1 MNLTNTTIQGNE
13 VSENSWAGIFAL
25 FVNANNG
32 KFTQL
37 RILEN
42 HAFDNDSAGILV
54 RGGCGATGNTLE
66 AEIAHNTLSHNG
78 VSIEVLGAT
87 NRFCEGEEPS
97 PPASQNHLTV
107 TITDNVSE
115 DASGNGINIL
125 SGIVDSNNNTVA
137 ATVTGNTVLR
147 SGGNGIFVVGGSA
160 NYLDASGMEISTA
173 VANGNTVTATLA
185 NNRVEEAAY
194 PGLAFIAGWHG
205 AASAN
210 MADVTAQNNIVC
222 GNGGGIWGRGGET
235 NDENPFWANSGT
247 GNALT
252 VTLTDNSVGWVNVED
267 GVAGNTAMLTES
279 GTQPCGRRA
288 LENPQADSSQS
299 GLGVISGWVCEA
311 DKIEIEFENG
321 VTGERSIMTAGYGT
335 SRGDTAMVCEDDGNN
350 GFSLLYNW
358 NMLGDG
364 MHMVRAL
371 ADGVEFARGSVM
383 VSTLGLGEMPTGL
396 SGAYPLADFPTM
408 GQETMIQWEESLQ
421 NFVITAGT
429 GGGGGSCGA
438 APQML
443 ENPQP
448 ESFQSGIGVISGWV
462 CEAEEITIE
471 FENGMTG
478 EVSSTTAGYG
488 TSRDDTMEACGD
500 ANNGFSLL
508 FNWNLLGAGMHTVRA
523 LADGEEFA
531 NVTFTVST
539 LGLEATEFATGLSGE
554 FPLTDFPGAGQETT
568 VEWEQSLQNFV
579 ITEVGSTETTE

>member
-1 MNLTNTTIQGNE
+1 MSGY
-13 VSENSWAGIFAL
+13 
-25 FVNANNG
+25 
-32 KFTQL
+32 
-37 RILEN
+37 
-42 HAFDNDSAGILV
+42 
-54 RGGCGATGNTLE
+54 CGATGNTLE
-66 AEIAHNTLSHNG
+66 AEIARNTLSGNG
-78 VSIEVLGAT
+78 TGINANGGT
-87 NRFCEGEEPS
+87 NSLCGDEGS
-97 PPASQNHLTV
+97 FSPASQNHLTV

-115 DASGNGINIL
+115 DAGWSDIAIWGGT
-125 SGIVDSNNNTVA
+125 VDGNNNTVD
-137 ATVTGNTVLR
+137 ATVTGNTLL
-147 SGGNGIFVVGGSA
+147 GGGHGIFVAGGSA
-160 NYLDASGMEISTA
+160 NYTDADGMEVSSA
-173 VANGNTVTATLA
+173 VANANTVTATLA
-185 NNRVEEAAY
+185 NNRVEGAMYAE
-194 PGLAFIAGWHG
+194 LHFVAGNTG
-205 AASAN
+205 AASTN
-210 MADVTAQNNIVC
+210 MVDLDVQNNIVC
-222 GNGGGIWGRGGET
+222 GNGGGIWGRGGVT
-235 NDENPFWANSGT
+235 NDENPFWANAGT

-252 VTLTDNSVGWVNVED
+252 ITLTDNSAGSVSVED

-311 DKIEIEFENG
+311 TKIEIEFENG
-321 VTGERSIMTAGYGT
+321 VTGEISLMEAGYGT

-396 SGAYPLADFPTM
+396 SGTYPLADFPSM

-421 NFVITAGT
+421 NFVITAGA

-448 ESFQSGIGVISGWV
+448 GSFQSGIGVISGWV

-508 FNWNLLGAGMHTVRA
+508 FNWNLLGAGMHTVRT

-554 FPLTDFPGAGQETT
+554 FMLDGFPGAGQETT